1 MQHRH
6 PNWSPDHSKIAYAAG
21 TAFSPTSHY
30 AIWIADLKT
39 GDQTEFVPAADGQ
52 DRPTWS
58 PDGTKIAYGSGGN
71 IFVKNIAP
79 GSQPVQITIGTTDQR
94 PVWSPDGN
102 TLYFNRGAAGNRDI
116 YRVTPVSPDGTVTG
130 RSPTRPTTGSRR
142 CRPTGRGSASCADR
156 RPTWPTST
164 PST

>member
-1 MQHRH
+1 MTRRLAQLVLTCSFGALLAALPGPASATSIAGPNGKIVFASGRASKGIPTPSASDADARIWVADGPTATPVQVTTLPAGMQHRH

-58 PDGTKIAYGSGGN
+58 PDGTKIAYGSGGEHL
-71 IFVKNIAP
+71 
-79 GSQPVQITIGTTDQR
+79 R
-94 PVWSPDGN
+94 
-102 TLYFNRGAAGNRDI
+102 
-116 YRVTPVSPDGTVTG
+116 
-130 RSPTRPTTGSRR
+130 
-142 CRPTGRGSASCADR
+142 
-156 RPTWPTST
+156 
-164 PST
+164 